1 MEYWTQTIGQN
12 AGNAQKAWAVLDWM
26 ANPGSG
32 GGGGTPPPSPPPSGS
47 TNLALNKPATASS
60 TESGKTPA
68 MANDGSGTTRWAAA
82 NGNFPAWW
90 EVDLGSAQNL
100 GSTEL
105 TFEGSSAWK
114 YRIEGRAT
122 TGDAWTTLVDRT
134 GNTSTA
140 QTYTDTLANGSNKR
154 YLRVTIT
161 GYQGGYFWASLFEVK
176 VFAASGGGGGGG
188 TPPPSGSTNL
198 ALNKTATASSTE
210 SGKTPA
216 MANDG
221 SGTTRWAAANG
232 NFPAWWEVD
241 LGSAQNLGSTEL
253 TFEGSSAWK
262 YRIEGR
268 ATTGDAWTTLVD
280 RTGNTSTAQTYTDTL
295 ANGSNK
301 RYLRVTITGYQGGYF
316 WASLFEVKVFAAS
329 GGGGG
334 GGTTSNLSQGKTA
347 TASSTESG
355 KTPAMAND
363 GSNTTRW
370 AAANANF
377 PAWWEVDLGSAKTV
391 SSAELMFE
399 GSSAWKYRIEGRA
412 TTGDAWT
419 TLVDRTGNTS
429 TAQTYTNTLANG
441 SNKRYIRVTITG
453 YQGGYFWA
461 SLFEA
466 KIFGQ

>member
-1 MEYWTQTIGQN
+1 MFSVSHTFLPNAPFAGSNIFQKYGTRSKFVFDAFKQKFDAAGKGSLLRRTLAGQAVNPWILEQALSRASSSTDVIAIAPYFGTVFTSAPNPLPSLDQLATETYTKMNEVRSGVDGHRTLAQNTGKTLVCYEGGQHYVGAFGQENNNPLTIRLIEFNRDWRMRNLYRNTYLPELNSRGINLFANFALCGNWSKFGSWGTMEYWTQTIGQN

-32 GGGGTPPPSPPPSGS
+32 GGGGTPPPSPPPSGG
-47 TNLALNKPATASS
+47 TNLALNKPATAYS

-140 QTYTDTLANGSNKR
+140 QTYT
-154 YLRVTIT
+154 
-161 GYQGGYFWASLFEVK
+161 
-176 VFAASGGGGGGG
+176 
-188 TPPPSGSTNL
+188 
-198 ALNKTATASSTE
+198 
-210 SGKTPA
+210 
-216 MANDG
+216 
-221 SGTTRWAAANG
+221 
-232 NFPAWWEVD
+232 
-241 LGSAQNLGSTEL
+241 
-253 TFEGSSAWK
+253 
-262 YRIEGR
+262 
-268 ATTGDAWTTLVD
+268 
-280 RTGNTSTAQTYTDTL
+280 
-295 ANGSNK
+295 
-301 RYLRVTITGYQGGYF
+301 
-316 WASLFEVKVFAAS
+316 
-329 GGGGG
+329 
-334 GGTTSNLSQGKTA
+334 
-347 TASSTESG
+347 
-355 KTPAMAND
+355 
-363 GSNTTRW
+363 
-370 AAANANF
+370 
-377 PAWWEVDLGSAKTV
+377 
-391 SSAELMFE
+391 
-399 GSSAWKYRIEGRA
+399 
-412 TTGDAWT
+412 
-419 TLVDRTGNTS
+419 
-429 TAQTYTNTLANG
+429 NTLANG